1 MVSCFVCDP
10 THEDLMT
17 KLVHFMLVL
26 DLLVLT
32 HGLPSKCHSGVSLQS
47 HRYVSSSGCRE
58 LSFLPVFCK
67 SLLIRF

>member
-1 MVSCFVCDP
+1 MAASHCYSSKVMVSCFVCDP

-32 HGLPSKCHSGVSLQS
+32 HGLPSKCHSGVFSAIS
-47 HRYVSSSGCRE
+47 
-58 LSFLPVFCK
+58 
-67 SLLIRF
+67 